1 MKRLFILLSLWT
13 ALAPNARA
21 QGSDGDFLKEYPLA
35 FRLGLGASMNPGKFL
50 LVGDGEYRF
59 DRFFALG
66 TAPAFGGRFILPI
79 RPSRRVE
86 ASIQSGI
93 GWIYLADGAFSST
106 HFLYEVGPNVDVY
119 ILPHLTVGVGYIV
132 DITSANSRAVLHSL
146 YGAVGYRF

>member
-1 MKRLFILLSLWT
+1 M
-13 ALAPNARA
+13 
-21 QGSDGDFLKEYPLA
+21 D
-35 FRLGLGASMNPGKFL
+35 PGKFL

-66 TAPAFGGRFILPI
+66 AVIQAGIGASSWIAPTFGGRFILPI
-79 RPSRRVE
+79 RPSQRVE

-93 GWIYLADGAFSST
+93 GWIYLADAAFSST
-106 HFLYEVGPNVDVY
+106 HFVYEFGPNVDVY

-132 DITSANSRAVLHSL
+132 NVTSANSRAIMHSL